1 MLPTHVRKARHDDR
15 DELTGLLSGLPFPM
29 ATEELMAVGVRL
41 LLPPRTLEQLGRL
54 PRHMQFHSAAEVRDH
69 VRAGAAPS

>member
-15 DELTGLLSGLPFPM
+15 DELTGLLAGLPFPM

-41 LLPPRTLEQLGRL
+41 LLPPRILDQLGRL
-54 PRHMQFHSAAEVRDH
+54 PRTCGSTPPPRCATTW
-69 VRAGAAPS
+69 